1 MDGLGG
7 ASDIELVSAARDVS
21 ISSMGYDVFEIERRG
36 GVSTL
41 WLANA
46 ARRNAM
52 GPAFWDELP
61 RAMAELGD
69 DPETRVIVLAA
80 RGPHFTVGLDLQAMG
95 GTIAGGGETSGAGQR
110 MRALRE
116 IARLQRSITAVAE
129 CPKPVVA
136 AIHGW
141 CIGGGIDL
149 ITACDVRVASADARF
164 SVRETRIAIVADVG
178 TLQRLPGIVGRGIAA
193 ELCLTGDDFDAER
206 ARAIGLVNSVHAD
219 TAAAQQA
226 AVEMAAR
233 MAANSPLA
241 VQGTKRVLKYCE
253 GKSVEDGLAYVAT
266 WNAAFL
272 QSDDLAEAMA
282 AFFEKRAPRF
292 TGK

>member
-21 ISSMGYDVFEIERRG
+21 ISGMGYDVFEIERSG

-52 GPAFWDELP
+52 GPPVWVELP
-61 RAMAELGD
+61 HAMAELGD

-95 GTIAGGGETSGAGQR
+95 GSIAGGGETSGAGQR

-116 IARLQRSITAVAE
+116 IARRQRSITAVAE

-149 ITACDVRVASADARF
+149 ISACDVRVASANARF

-206 ARAIGLVNSVHAD
+206 AGAIGLVNSVHPDA
-219 TAAAQQA
+219 TSAQHAAAQ
-226 AVEMAAR
+226 MAGR

-241 VQGTKRVLKYCE
+241 VQGTKRVLRYCE

-282 AFFEKRAPRF
+282 AFFQKRPPRF
-292 TGK
+292 TGR

>member
-21 ISSMGYDVFEIERRG
+21 ISGMGYDVFEIDRSG

-95 GTIAGGGETSGAGQR
+95 GTIGGGGETSGAGQR

-116 IARLQRSITAVAE
+116 IARLQRSITAVAD

-149 ITACDVRVASADARF
+149 ITACDVRIASADARF

-206 ARAIGLVNSVHAD
+206 ARAIGLVNSVHPDA
-219 TAAAQQA
+219 TAAQRA
-226 AVEMAAR
+226 AVDIAGR

-282 AFFEKRAPRF
+282 AFFEKRPPRF

>member
-1 MDGLGG
+1 MGGLGG
-7 ASDIELVSAARDVS
+7 ASDIELVSAPRDVS
-21 ISSMGYDVFEIERRG
+21 IIGMGYEAFEIERSG

-69 DPETRVIVLAA
+69 DAETRVIVLAA
-80 RGPHFTVGLDLQAMG
+80 RGPHFTVGLDLQSMG
-95 GTIAGGGETSGAGQR
+95 GAIAGGGGEPTSGASQR
-110 MRALRE
+110 MRALHE

-129 CPKPVVA
+129 CPKPVIA

-164 SVRETRIAIVADVG
+164 
-178 TLQRLPGIVGRGIAA
+178 
-193 ELCLTGDDFDAER
+193 
-206 ARAIGLVNSVHAD
+206 
-219 TAAAQQA
+219 
-226 AVEMAAR
+226 
-233 MAANSPLA
+233 
-241 VQGTKRVLKYCE
+241 
-253 GKSVEDGLAYVAT
+253 
-266 WNAAFL
+266 
-272 QSDDLAEAMA
+272 
-282 AFFEKRAPRF
+282 
-292 TGK
+292 

>member
-1 MDGLGG
+1 M
-7 ASDIELVSAARDVS
+7 S
-21 ISSMGYDVFEIERRG
+21 YDAFEIERSG

-61 RAMAELGD
+61 RAIGELTAD
-69 DPETRVIVLAA
+69 AETRVIVLAG
-80 RGPHFTVGLDLQAMG
+80 RGEHFTVGLDLQAMG
-95 GTIAGGGETSGAGQR
+95 GTLAGGEPTSGAAQR
-110 MRALRE
+110 MGMLHE
-116 IARLQRSITAVAE
+116 IGRLQRSITAVAD

-149 ITACDVRVASADARF
+149 ITACDIRVASACARF

-193 ELCLTGDDFDAER
+193 ELCFSGDDFGAER
-206 ARAIGLVNSVHAD
+206 AHAIGLVNSVHAD
-219 TAAAQQA
+219 AAAAQRA
-226 AVEMAAR
+226 AGELAGR
-233 MAANSPLA
+233 IAANSPLA

-253 GKSVEDGLAYVAT
+253 GKSVEDGLDFVAT

-272 QSDDLAEAMA
+272 QSDDLTEAMT
-282 AFFEKRAPRF
+282 AFFQKRPPRF
-292 TGK
+292 SGR